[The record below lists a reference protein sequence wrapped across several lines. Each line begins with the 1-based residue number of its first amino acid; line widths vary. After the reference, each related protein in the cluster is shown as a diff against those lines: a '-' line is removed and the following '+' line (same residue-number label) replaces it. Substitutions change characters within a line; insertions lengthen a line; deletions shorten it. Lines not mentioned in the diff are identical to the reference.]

1 MTGNIQDDLN
11 ELCLLGKASLD
22 NMFDHL
28 CELVACDSL
37 EEYLDGHKDMF
48 GSAGVPLL
56 LEQMMQ
62 QRGLSKAELARR
74 AVTSEVYLHQ
84 VLSGRRNPSRDRLLC
99 FCLAMESGLG
109 QVQQLLMAGGHS
121 ALLTSSKRDIVLFY
135 CLIRHKT
142 ILETNEYLDS
152 LDLPL
157 LIR

>member
-1 MTGNIQDDLN
+1 
-11 ELCLLGKASLD
+11 
-22 NMFDHL
+22 
-28 CELVACDSL
+28 
-37 EEYLDGHKDMF
+37 
-48 GSAGVPLL
+48 
-56 LEQMMQ
+56 MQ
-62 QRGLSKAELARR
+62 QRSLSKAELARR

-109 QVQQLLMAGGHS
+109 QVQQLLLAGGHS
-121 ALLTSSKRDIVLFY
+121 ALLISSKRDIVLFY

>member
-1 MTGNIQDDLN
+1 MTEKMQDELN
-11 ELCLLGKASLD
+11 DLCLMGKASLD
-22 NMFDHL
+22 NVFDHL
-28 CELVACDSL
+28 RELISCTSL
-37 EEYLDGHKDMF
+37 EEYLDSHADMF
-48 GSAGVPLL
+48 RPDGVSLA

-62 QRGLSKAELARR
+62 QSGLSKAELARR

-99 FCLAMESGLG
+99 FCLAMKSGLG
-109 QVQQLLMAGGHS
+109 QVQQLLMTGGYS
-121 ALLTSSKRDIVLFY
+121 ALLTTSKRDVVLLY
-135 CLIRHKT
+135 CLAKHKS

>member
-1 MTGNIQDDLN
+1 MTENIRDELN
-11 ELCLLGKASLD
+11 EIRLLGKASLD
-22 NMFDHL
+22 SVFDHL

-37 EEYLDGHKDMF
+37 EEYLDGHEDMF
-48 GSAGVPLL
+48 GSEGVPLL
-56 LEQMMQ
+56 LAQMMQ
-62 QRGLSKAELARR
+62 QSGLCKAELARR

-109 QVQQLLMAGGHS
+109 QVQQLLIAGGHS
-121 ALLTSSKRDIVLFY
+121 ALLISSKRDIVLFY

-142 ILETNEYLDS
+142 ILEANEYLDS
-152 LDLPL
+152 LGLPL

>member
-1 MTGNIQDDLN
+1 MTENIRDELN
-11 ELCLLGKASLD
+11 EMRLLGNATLD
-22 NMFDHL
+22 SVFDHL

-37 EEYLDGHKDMF
+37 EEYLDGHEDMF
-48 GSAGVPLL
+48 GSEGVPLL
-56 LEQMMQ
+56 LAQMMQ
-62 QRGLSKAELARR
+62 QRCLSKAELARR

-109 QVQQLLMAGGHS
+109 QVQQLLMTGGHS
-121 ALLTSSKRDIVLFY
+121 ALLTSSKRDVVLFY

>member
-11 ELCLLGKASLD
+11 ELYLLGKATLD
-22 NMFDHL
+22 NVFDHL

-37 EEYLDGHKDMF
+37 EEYLDGHEDMF
-48 GSAGVPLL
+48 GSEGVPLL

-62 QRGLSKAELARR
+62 QRCLSKAELARR

-109 QVQQLLMAGGHS
+109 QVQQLLMTGGHS
-121 ALLTSSKRDIVLFY
+121 ALLTSSKRDVVMFY

-152 LDLPL
+152 LGLPL